1 MNHRIIITGP
11 TASGKSSLAISL
23 AELTQGEIVS
33 IDSRQCYKQI
43 DIGTAKPDSQQLQKI
58 PHHNISVLRLSE
70 NDSVAS
76 FTERVERMAEEIE
89 QRGKMVIFCG
99 GSTLHIQ
106 SLIHPLDDIP
116 SADSNNITK
125 LKQESEVHG
134 IDFLYQ
140 RLKKHDHEYAS
151 SMDGKNPQRIIR
163 ALDVW
168 MQTGKPFSSFH
179 TGSEVNLPDHY
190 SLFALHHPRKELHR
204 RIEKRTD
211 QMINR
216 GLVEETK
223 SLLKEG
229 YSKDIQAFNTVGYKQ
244 VLQFFDGDI
253 SHSQMVKDIKT
264 ATRRYA
270 KRQITWLNRWPF
282 VDWIDMSKYSKEKA
296 VGYIQQQVAA
306 KS

>member
-11 TASGKSSLAISL
+11 TASGKSALAISL
-23 AELTQGEIVS
+23 AKECNGEIVS
-33 IDSRQCYKQI
+33 IDSRQCYKRI
-43 DIGTAKPDSQQLQKI
+43 DIGTAKPDQVQLQKI
-58 PHHNISVLRLSE
+58 PHHNISVLDLSE
-70 NDSVAS
+70 NDTVAS
-76 FTERVERMAEEIE
+76 FTERVERMAKEIDK
-89 QRGKMVIFCG
+89 RDKTVIFCG

-116 SADSNNITK
+116 AANPDNIAT
-125 LKQESEVHG
+125 LKQETEIHG
-134 IDFLYQ
+134 IDRLYQ
-140 RLKKHDHEYAS
+140 RLKNHDPEYAH

-168 MQTGKPFSSFH
+168 IQTGKPFSSFH
-179 TGSEVNLPDHY
+179 TGDAVKLPDHY
-190 SLFALHHPRKELHR
+190 SLFALHHPRKTLHQ

-211 QMINR
+211 KMINR

-223 SLLKEG
+223 SILKEG

-244 VLQFFDGDI
+244 VIQFLNDEI

-282 VDWIDMSKYSKEKA
+282 VNWIDMGNYQEEKA
-296 VGYIQQQVAA
+296 VEYIQQQVAA